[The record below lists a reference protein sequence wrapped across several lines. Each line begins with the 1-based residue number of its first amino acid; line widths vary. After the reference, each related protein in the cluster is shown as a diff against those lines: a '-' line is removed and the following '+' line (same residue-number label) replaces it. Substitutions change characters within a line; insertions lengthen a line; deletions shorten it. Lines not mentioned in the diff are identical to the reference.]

1 MLWAGMLLG
10 EEEEKWEEEEEQ
22 YSLLWV
28 SASVNENCMCIV
40 HFIPPL
46 FLLSFPFLS
55 SSLLFSFILF
65 SSLILSL
72 IFFLYLLFSLLSEIS
87 KELDAEKP
95 EGEEALQKLFKDI
108 YSKADSETQRAM
120 NKVTYFFL
128 FFKIRTLFWFILYF
142 YVILYVI

>member
-1 MLWAGMLLG
+1 MRIVC
-10 EEEEKWEEEEEQ
+10 
-22 YSLLWV
+22 V
-28 SASVNENCMCIV
+28 S
-40 HFIPPL
+40 FIL
-46 FLLSFPFLS
+46 FLLFFSFPLLS
-55 SSLLFSFILF
+55 FSLLFSFILF

-108 YSKADSETQRAM
+108 YSKADSETQSAM